1 MRDLDG
7 TLTKVFRSVDEQV
20 YEEAARKFMKFKG
33 RVYGK
38 IGSEDWCFR
47 HGVEIVSES
56 VPEIEPMEVFFL
68 AWRLS
73 DERPELSKEILDL
86 IEKVG
91 DRIPVSD
98 EERVYLFPKDLHDKI
113 LVFGVAPA

>member
-1 MRDLDG
+1 MNFDG
-7 TLTKVFRSVDEQV
+7 TLTKVFRSVDSEV

-38 IGSEDWCFR
+38 IASEEWCFR

-56 VPEIEPMEVFFL
+56 IPEIEPIEVFFL
-68 AWRLS
+68 AWRLA
-73 DERPELSKEILDL
+73 ENHPVSKEIMDF

-113 LVFGVAPA
+113 LLFGVAPA

>member
-1 MRDLDG
+1 MREFDG
-7 TLTKVFRSVDEQV
+7 QLAKVFRSVDQEV
-20 YEEAARKFMKFKG
+20 YETAARKFMKFKG

-47 HGVEIVSES
+47 HGVEILSES
-56 VPEIEPMEVFFL
+56 IPEIEPMEVFFL
-68 AWRLS
+68 AWRLTE
-73 DERPELSKEILDL
+73 DRMDVSKEILDL

-98 EERVYLFPKDLHDKI
+98 EERVYLFPKDFYDKV
-113 LVFGVAPA
+113 LLFGTAPA